1 MMFLLCKSAAK
12 GLNLYSFQ
20 KISFQ
25 GPFVKI
31 SRCCE
36 VILRQTLPYQA
47 QIDGEQ

>member
-20 KISFQ
+20 KIS
-25 GPFVKI
+25 
-31 SRCCE
+31 RYCE

-47 QIDGEQ
+47 QIHGEK